1 MARIPGVPDLVA
13 LLRAQ
18 TEALVA
24 LPATVVSLQRS
35 VIALG
40 ETLEAGRETVL
51 VVGRLALR
59 LERLVDELEAPLVAL
74 APGLTRAAAVLD
86 DPTVDA
92 VPEMIRRIQNE
103 ALPLLRAI
111 SETQTRLMALPGA
124 ALLGAMTGR
133 RPADP
138 PRPPAGSD

>member
-1 MARIPGVPDLVA
+1 MARIPGVPDVVA

-40 ETLEAGRETVL
+40 ETLEAGRDTILL
-51 VVGRLALR
+51 VNRLAMR
-59 LERLVDELEAPLVAL
+59 LEQLIDGLEAPLTAL

-92 VPEMIRRIQNE
+92 IPDMIRRIQTE

-133 RPADP
+133 RTEAARPPADP
-138 PRPPAGSD
+138 A